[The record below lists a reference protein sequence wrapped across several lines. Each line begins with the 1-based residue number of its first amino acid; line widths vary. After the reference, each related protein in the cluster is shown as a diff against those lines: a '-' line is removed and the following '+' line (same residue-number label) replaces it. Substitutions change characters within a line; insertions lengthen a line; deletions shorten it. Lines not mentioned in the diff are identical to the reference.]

1 MSHWH
6 PAKHIL
12 FTWHDKLDFFWT
24 EFFVSKGGHK
34 KGIADKS
41 LTRKFFF
48 FFGWDWGLNSG
59 LHAYKAGA
67 LHLHPGLQ
75 PILLRFF
82 FFLFVFLKRSGLTKY
97 LPRLALNRDPQ
108 VARIRH
114 KPPAPSLGNH
124 LKGKGHIC
132 TREQSEHLFSSSNW
146 LRSSTFS
153 LSAAS
158 TIVRSWSILASSSR
172 TCWGS
177 KDASEWPISNPE
189 TDPGIPQN
197 SYRCYHG
204 GWALL

>member
-1 MSHWH
+1 MLT
-6 PAKHIL
+6 KQVLYI
-12 FTWHDKLDFFWT
+12 FTQASNPFC
-24 EFFVSKGGHK
+24 
-34 KGIADKS
+34 
-41 LTRKFFF
+41 
-48 FFGWDWGLNSG
+48 SG
-59 LHAYKAGA
+59 
-67 LHLHPGLQ
+67 
-75 PILLRFF
+75 FF